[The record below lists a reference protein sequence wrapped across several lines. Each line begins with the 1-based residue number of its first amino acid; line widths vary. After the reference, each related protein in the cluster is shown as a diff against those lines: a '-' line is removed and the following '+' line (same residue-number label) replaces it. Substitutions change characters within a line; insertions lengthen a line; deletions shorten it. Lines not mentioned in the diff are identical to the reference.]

1 VLRFGGLVYPQF
13 LSSDLTFHMHNL
25 ARVLSGTWSFPGFLP
40 NGTEVPYPP
49 AAYLVLAPLTAVIP
63 DLSLVLRWAV
73 SLLDAATVFPLVYI
87 IRQIAAASPPQ
98 SAIRNPH
105 SAIAVAWASA
115 LLPAA
120 FVYFS
125 EGTYSNLFAQATF
138 AFTLAPWVAVLVARA
153 GPGLFP
159 PGKSNPELSLSRR
172 ERAGVRADL
181 ARPTEQPG
189 EDFALTP
196 TLSRREREHEAAR
209 GWVGW
214 LPWLLLVGGCT
225 LTFLGHYGMLIAAL
239 GLAGLSVIPPLLTG
253 PGVARQ
259 RAGAVLAALA
269 AATVLAFVLYYA
281 NWLPEMRGQI
291 AGTLDRGRQGT
302 PLDLAAL
309 GSRTAR
315 RLAEQWGGALALGAF
330 AGLGTLLA
338 GQTRRVPRR
347 LFAAWIGAAL
357 GAGAIFAALD
367 QAVGDSI
374 RYPLLL
380 APWAALGAG
389 TFWGLL
395 ARRGAA
401 GPLFV
406 ALLAATAAW
415 HLLTR
420 WVDLVLTHYH

>member
-1 VLRFGGLVYPQF
+1 
-13 LSSDLTFHMHNL
+13 
-25 ARVLSGTWSFPGFLP
+25 
-40 NGTEVPYPP
+40 
-49 AAYLVLAPLTAVIP
+49 
-63 DLSLVLRWAV
+63 
-73 SLLDAATVFPLVYI
+73 
-87 IRQIAAASPPQ
+87 
-98 SAIRNPH
+98 
-105 SAIAVAWASA
+105 
-115 LLPAA
+115 
-120 FVYFS
+120 
-125 EGTYSNLFAQATF
+125 
-138 AFTLAPWVAVLVARA
+138 
-153 GPGLFP
+153 
-159 PGKSNPELSLSRR
+159 
-172 ERAGVRADL
+172 
-181 ARPTEQPG
+181 
-189 EDFALTP
+189 
-196 TLSRREREHEAAR
+196 
-209 GWVGW
+209 
-214 LPWLLLVGGCT
+214 
-225 LTFLGHYGMLIAAL
+225 MLIAAL
-239 GLAGLSVIPPLLTG
+239 GLAGLSVIPPLISG
-253 PGVARQ
+253 PGVARR
-259 RAGAVLAALA
+259 RAGWVLAALA

-330 AGLGTLLA
+330 AGLGAILA
-338 GQTRRVPRR
+338 AQTRPVPRR
-347 LFAAWIGAAL
+347 LLATWIGAAL

-406 ALLAATAAW
+406 AVLAATAAW